1 MFPPMAGMILAG
13 TRKGLFL
20 LRGNGDRRSWTVEE
34 PVLEGW
40 EIYHATQDTRDG
52 SLYAAGNHP
61 VYGATVHRSTDNG
74 KTWTRTESLG
84 LPEDHELK
92 LEKSWHVEPGRDSE
106 PGRVWLGAA
115 PGVLFRSDDSGEN
128 WEVNEG
134 LLNHPTREN
143 WNPGAGGM
151 CTHSIQLDPADENR
165 MYIGISAAGVFRSE
179 DGGETWT
186 PANKGT
192 SADFMPD
199 DPYPEVGQCV
209 HKLLLHPG
217 QDGRLWQQNH
227 CGVYRSDD
235 YGESW
240 ERLEDN
246 GLPSSFGFP
255 IALDHSR
262 PDVALV
268 IPEDTARHPE
278 VGGGNRV
285 TTGGR
290 LGVYR
295 TEDGGKSWDL
305 VVNGLPEQAW
315 VEVLREGMASDRQDS
330 AGIYFG
336 TKSGSVFVS
345 PNTGDEWVE
354 VARHLP
360 AILSVEVGEWAA

>member
-1 MFPPMAGMILAG
+1 MDPSDPQRIYIAISAAG
-13 TRKGLFL
+13 T
-20 LRGNGDRRSWTVEE
+20 
-34 PVLEGW
+34 
-40 EIYHATQDTRDG
+40 
-52 SLYAAGNHP
+52 
-61 VYGATVHRSTDNG
+61 
-74 KTWTRTESLG
+74 
-84 LPEDHELK
+84 
-92 LEKSWHVEPGRDSE
+92 
-106 PGRVWLGAA
+106 
-115 PGVLFRSDDSGEN
+115 FRSDD
-128 WEVNEG
+128 
-134 LLNHPTREN
+134 
-143 WNPGAGGM
+143 
-151 CTHSIQLDPADENR
+151 
-165 MYIGISAAGVFRSE
+165 
-179 DGGETWT
+179 GGESWT
-186 PANKGT
+186 PKNSGVA
-192 SADFMPD
+192 ADFFPD
-199 DPYPEVGQCV
+199 NPFPEVGQCV
-209 HKLLLHPG
+209 HKLLVHPARPE
-217 QDGRLWQQNH
+217 RLWQQNH